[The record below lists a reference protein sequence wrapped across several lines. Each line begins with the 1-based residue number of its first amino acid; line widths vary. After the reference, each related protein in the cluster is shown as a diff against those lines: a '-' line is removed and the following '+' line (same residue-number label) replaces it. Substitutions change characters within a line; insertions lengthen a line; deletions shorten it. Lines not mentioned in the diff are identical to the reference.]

1 MRRFIGFL
9 SLGLLLCAACAGSA
23 GDSETDES
31 NLNRTAVR
39 RDWAAHPA
47 VVEIDDADHVYAVS
61 DPHGGYV
68 ALGELLQ
75 NNGLISGFVPDN
87 SKYERVTWTGG
98 TSILVITGDLIDK
111 GPDSIGVIDL
121 VRALEAK
128 AKAGGGRVVV
138 TMGNHEAEFLAD
150 PMNDKAMSTGE
161 NETGI
166 NVGLRAQGIDPKD
179 MAKGTDAPGRGA
191 WLRDLPFAVRI
202 KKWFFAHGGN
212 TDGRSVQELSKD
224 LEESVRSK
232 GFAAKNVVGDNS
244 ILEAQEWYGNPRSG
258 STGKRYAEALGV
270 KHIAFGHDPGAF
282 EQRGDITS
290 AQDGWLFKLNVNM
303 GLNLSDANTG
313 GQLLHV
319 RTKGTDTA
327 ESLDARGN
335 KRSLL

>member
-1 MRRFIGFL
+1 MRRTIGLL
-9 SLGLLLCAACAGSA
+9 SLALIFSAACAGS
-23 GDSETDES
+23 GGELNIEESELARS
-31 NLNRTAVR
+31 GVR

-47 VVEIDDADHVYAVS
+47 VIEIDEADEVYAVS

-75 NNGLISGFVPDN
+75 NNGLISGFVPDT
-87 SKYERVTWTGG
+87 SKYDRIKWTGG
-98 TSILVITGDLIDK
+98 TSVLVVAGDLIDK
-111 GPDSIGVIDL
+111 GPDSLGVIDL
-121 VRALEAK
+121 LRVIESK
-128 AKAGGGRVVV
+128 AGAGGGRAVS

-161 NETGI
+161 DKTGI
-166 NVGLRAQGIDPKD
+166 NEGLRAEGIDPKD
-179 MAKGTDAPGRGA
+179 MAKGIDAKGRGA

-212 TDGRSVQELSKD
+212 TEGRSVKELSKD
-224 LEESVRSK
+224 LEDSVRSK
-232 GFAAKNVVGDNS
+232 GFAAKDVIGDKS

-270 KHIAFGHDPGAF
+270 KHIVFGHDPSAF
-282 EQRGDITS
+282 GERGEITS
-290 AQDGWLFKLNVNM
+290 AQDGCLFKLNVNM
-303 GLNLSDANTG
+303 GLHVSDANTG
-313 GQLLHV
+313 GQILHV
-319 RTKGTDTA
+319 HTRGTDTA

>member
-1 MRRFIGFL
+1 
-9 SLGLLLCAACAGSA
+9 
-23 GDSETDES
+23 
-31 NLNRTAVR
+31 
-39 RDWAAHPA
+39 
-47 VVEIDDADHVYAVS
+47 
-61 DPHGGYV
+61 V

-75 NNGLISGFVPDN
+75 NNGLIGDFVPDTA
-87 SKYERVTWTGG
+87 KYDRVKWTGG

-111 GPDSIGVIDL
+111 GPDSLGVIDL
-121 VRALEAK
+121 VRALESK
-128 AKAGGGRVVV
+128 AKAGGGRVIV

-161 NETGI
+161 DETSI

-179 MAKGTDAPGRGA
+179 MAKGLDTKGRGA

-212 TDGRSVQELSKD
+212 TDGRSVRELSKD

-232 GFAAKNVVGDNS
+232 GFGAKNLVGDDS

-258 STGKRYAEALGV
+258 STGRRYAEALGV
-270 KHIAFGHDPGAF
+270 KHIVFGHDPGAF
-282 EQRGDITS
+282 NERGDITS

-303 GLNLSDANTG
+303 GLRVSDANTG
-313 GQLLHV
+313 GQLLHI